1 MSEQIY
7 PYAVSK
13 IRTKELNLLTK
24 HELELL
30 ADEGN
35 IDRVRSILIDKE
47 YNFELVDK
55 IEEFEKVL
63 KNESE
68 KLYKLIKELIPE
80 TNFANIFL
88 CKNDYHNAKM
98 ILKAKIAGKEYK
110 NKLVDNGTIQVEEI
124 EKGIETENYN
134 SFSEYMAN
142 GIKELNKIEELE
154 KNPYIIDCILDAKSF
169 EEMKAIA
176 QDTKCEF
183 IIKYIEKLINLI
195 NIKTF
200 FRVVRK
206 FNKDKKIL
214 EYAYIEGGNISKSVF
229 LESLNQDIENSKLR
243 YEGCQE
249 IYDRA
254 FYNPETFDKFCDD
267 YIMSY
272 MKESKLKALT
282 IEPIVS
288 YIYAK
293 ETEIKNIRIILTGK
307 LNNINPKIIKE
318 RLRESYV

>member
-30 ADEGN
+30 ADEVN
-35 IDRVRSILIDKE
+35 IDRVKSILIDKE

-88 CKNDYHNAKM
+88 CKNDYHNVKI

-110 NKLVDNGTIQVEEI
+110 NKLVDNGTIQAEEI

-154 KNPYIIDCILDAKSF
+154 KKPYIIDCILDAKSF

-272 MKESKLKALT
+272 MKESKLTALT